1 MQITAVYT
9 MPQFKHSFYLF
20 KSDKYVPTCFNDIAL
35 NRLSFFNSLKQ
46 DYVQNIR
53 LKSNEWSSDYIDEQE
68 FIDSLTND
76 KEDKSVSVDMLGIQ
90 SVPVERRNDPHFMKK
105 CLKPM
110 PKEDV
115 IEVNI

>member
-1 MQITAVYT
+1 

-20 KSDKYVPTCFNDIAL
+20 KSDKHVPTCFNEIAL
-35 NRLSFFNSLKQ
+35 NRLSFFNSLKK
-46 DYVQNIR
+46 YYLQNIR
-53 LKSNEWSSDYIDEQE
+53 LKLNEWSSDYIDEQE

-76 KEDKSVSVDMLGIQ
+76 KEVKSVSVDMLGIQ
-90 SVPVERRNDPHFMKK
+90 SVAVESRNDPHLMMKF
-105 CLKPM
+105 LKPM